1 MKKTATTT
9 TATMAARLLVTALF
23 FFFFFAAALPFAVA
37 AKPYSSPPVC
47 DSQGPR
53 KDCGEFVSVL
63 VPLTLCFSA
72 SNFSFRWLD
81 TIAAARASGSVHR
94 FVNDFPLSRSLFR
107 SFVLHS
113 IFRDATQ
120 IPCAL
125 DRTGQGD

>member
-37 AKPYSSPPVC
+37 AKPSSSPPVC

-81 TIAAARASGSVHR
+81 MIAAARASGSVHR
-94 FVNDFPLSRSLFR
+94 QRFPALSLSLSLLRSAFYLPRRDTDTVRSRSNG
-107 SFVLHS
+107 
-113 IFRDATQ
+113 A
-120 IPCAL
+120 
-125 DRTGQGD
+125 G